1 MLIRAYHAQSNL
13 RQNRTADDYTSMRGP
28 FMPNVGKK
36 YAALQEMRPGVKAAA
51 AVLDFSF

>member
-1 MLIRAYHAQSNL
+1 
-13 RQNRTADDYTSMRGP
+13 
-28 FMPNVGKK
+28 MPNVGKK